1 MSYKNAI
8 GREDPQ
14 ALEKFQT
21 EMKED
26 IFMRVENFKDR
37 PWYENIAIFTR
48 IGVCKIKEEHS
59 SEVCK
64 ALGQLGYSVRLKT
77 RNGELYVLPTK
88 DKKPKETEAR

>member
-1 MSYKNAI
+1 MSYKNQI
-8 GREDPQ
+8 SREDPQ
-14 ALEKFQT
+14 VLEKLQT
-21 EMKED
+21 EMRED

-37 PWYENIAIFTR
+37 SWYDNIALFTR
-48 IGVCKIKEEHS
+48 IGVCKVKEEHS

-64 ALGQLGYSVRLKT
+64 VLEQLGYSVRLKT

>member
-1 MSYKNAI
+1 MSYKKAI

-14 ALEKFQT
+14 ALEKLQT

-37 PWYENIAIFTR
+37 PWYDNVALFTR
-48 IGVCKIKEEHS
+48 IGVCKVKADHAP
-59 SEVCK
+59 EVCK

>member
-14 ALEKFQT
+14 ALEKIQT

-37 PWYENIAIFTR
+37 SWYDNIALFTR
-48 IGVCKIKEEHS
+48 IGVCKVKVEHAP
-59 SEVCK
+59 EICE
-64 ALGQLGYSVRLKT
+64 ALEQLGYSVRLKT

>member
-26 IFMRVENFKDR
+26 IFMHVENFKNR
-37 PWYENIAIFTR
+37 PWYDNIAIFTR
-48 IGVCKIKEEHS
+48 IGVCKVKADHAPD
-59 SEVCK
+59 VCK
-64 ALGQLGYSVRLKT
+64 ALGQLGYSVCLKT

-88 DKKPKETEAR
+88 DKKPKETEVR